1 MLVMQRPTVESL
13 GEEVDNRQRFAIGP
27 LEPGFGHS
35 IGNALRRV
43 LISSVP
49 GAAITQVR
57 FDDALH
63 EFTTIPGVKEDVID
77 IILNLKDIVWRS
89 WSEEPVTVRLDVRGP
104 KEVTAGDFM
113 LPSDVEVINRDLHIA
128 SVSEHGRLGLD
139 AVVEQGRGYVSAEG
153 NKRTTTIG
161 IIAID
166 AIFSPVRHVNYRVEP
181 VRVGQSTDF
190 DQVVLEVE
198 TDGSLTPKEAVAS
211 AARTLTSLF
220 GLVAELATDVNALEV
235 AATSDESIRPAEY
248 DLPIEELELTERP
261 RNCLK
266 RASINTIGDLVE
278 RTSED
283 LLSITNFGQKSL
295 DEVVE
300 RLTQRGLELRKRD

>member
-1 MLVMQRPTVESL
+1 MLLMQRPSVEPL
-13 GEEVDNRQRFAIGP
+13 GEEVDNRQSFAIGP

-89 WSEEPVTVRLDVRGP
+89 WSADPVTVRLDVRGP

-128 SVSEHGRLGLD
+128 TVSENGRLGLD

-181 VRVGQSTDF
+181 VRVGQSTDY

-198 TDGSLTPKEAVAS
+198 TDGSVSPREAVAS
-211 AARTLTSLF
+211 AARTLTGLF
-220 GLVAELATDVNALEV
+220 GLVAELASDVNALEV
-235 AATSDESIRPAEY
+235 APSTEDTIRPAEY

-266 RASINTIGDLVE
+266 RASINTIGDLLE
-278 RTSED
+278 RTPED

-295 DEVVE
+295 DEVTE
-300 RLTQRGLELRKRD
+300 KLASRGLELRKRD

>member
-1 MLVMQRPTVESL
+1 MLVMQRPTVEPL
-13 GEEVDNRQRFAIGP
+13 GDEVDNRQRFAIGP

-35 IGNALRRV
+35 VGNALRRV
-43 LISSVP
+43 LISSIP

-77 IILNLKDIVWRS
+77 IILNLKDVVWRS
-89 WSEEPVTVRLDVRGP
+89 WSADPVTVRLDVRGP

-113 LPSDVEVINRDLHIA
+113 LPADVEVINRDLHIA
-128 SVSEHGRLGLD
+128 WVSENGRLGLD

-161 IIAID
+161 IIAVD
-166 AIFSPVRHVNYRVEP
+166 AIFSPIRHANYRVEP

-190 DQVVLEVE
+190 DQVILEVE
-198 TDGSLTPKEAVAS
+198 TDGSLTPREAVAS

-220 GLVAELATDVNALEV
+220 GLVAQLATDVNALEV
-235 AATSDESIRPAEY
+235 APSPEVSTRPPEY

-266 RASINTIGDLVE
+266 RASINTIGDLIE
-278 RTSED
+278 RTPED

-300 RLTQRGLELRKRD
+300 RLAQRGLELRKRD

>member
-1 MLVMQRPTVESL
+1 MLVMQRPTVEPL
-13 GEEVDNRQRFAIGP
+13 GDEVDNRQRFAIGP

-89 WSEEPVTVRLDVRGP
+89 WSSDPVTVRLDVRGP
-104 KEVTAGDFM
+104 RDVTAGDFM

-128 SVSEHGRLGLD
+128 TVAENGRLGLD

-161 IIAID
+161 IIAVD

-181 VRVGQSTDF
+181 VRVGQSTDY

-198 TDGSLTPKEAVAS
+198 TDGSVTPREAVAS

-220 GLVAELATDVNALEV
+220 SLVAELASDAAGLEV
-235 AATSDESIRPAEY
+235 AQSTEHTARPAEY

-266 RASINTIGDLVE
+266 RASINTIGDLLE
-278 RTSED
+278 RTEDD
-283 LLSITNFGQKSL
+283 LLAITNFGQKSL
-295 DEVVE
+295 DEVRE
-300 RLTQRGLELRKRD
+300 RLAQRGLELRKKD